1 MLFSNS
7 NLNEIPCNS
16 FRVGKPPV
24 APEPPARHASFF
36 GESKEFRKVVGEQLA
51 VWLPQLAE
59 FAKAP
64 VSRVDL
70 RAWLDDSGV
79 PDACRPALAKHLH
92 QVPLSVGV
100 GVMFGGLKDE

>member
-1 MLFSNS
+1 MIKAHS
-7 NLNEIPCNS
+7 NLVQMPHM
-16 FRVGKPPV
+16 RLPAAKPTATP
-24 APEPPARHASFF
+24 ASPARFF

-100 GVMFGGLKDE
+100 GVVFGGLKDE